1 MEPFSTIGLEFFKVI
16 LDGISVGSI
25 YAMVAL
31 GFVLIYKATD
41 VLNFAQGELM
51 MFGVYFCFYL
61 MTSHNL
67 PFLLA
72 LVVTI
77 LFAAALGIL
86 TEMVFLK
93 PLLGE
98 PIFSMVM
105 VTIALSM
112 LMKSVAGLLWGHD
125 TYAFP
130 KFIAN
135 DPVHILGVPVMP
147 ISLLTIGVVII
158 FMIVL
163 FIFFGHS
170 DTGLAMMATAGD
182 QDAAKIMGI
191 NINRMFALAWAIAAI
206 IAGVGGILYAQSNY
220 VYPDIGFIGL
230 KSFPAAILGGLD
242 SIVGA
247 LCGGLII
254 GLLENMVGI
263 YLEPILGGGIKE
275 MVAFILLI
283 LILMVKPYGLFGTKE
298 IEKV

>member
-1 MEPFSTIGLEFFKVI
+1 MDPFSSTGLELFKVV

-51 MFGVYFCFYL
+51 MVGVYFCFYL
-61 MTSHNL
+61 LTSHNI

-72 LVVTI
+72 LFLTI
-77 LFAAALGIL
+77 LFAALLGIL
-86 TEMVFLK
+86 TEIIFLK

-105 VTIALSM
+105 ITIALSM
-112 LMKSVAGLLWGHD
+112 LLKSAAGLLWGHD

-130 KFIAN
+130 KFIGN
-135 DPVHILGVPVMP
+135 DSLNFMGVPVMP
-147 ISLLTIGVVII
+147 ISLLTTGAVILL
-158 FMIVL
+158 MIILYL
-163 FIFFGHS
+163 FFRYSH
-170 DTGLAMMATAGD
+170 TGLAMMATAGD
-182 QDAAKIMGI
+182 QDAATIMGI
-191 NINRMFALAWAIAAI
+191 NINRMFAITWSIAAL
-206 IAGVGGILYAQSNY
+206 IAVIGVFRYARSNFL
-220 VYPDIGFIGL
+220 YPDMGFIGVN
-230 KSFPAAILGGLD
+230 SFPAAILGGLD
-242 SIVGA
+242 GIIGG

-254 GLLENMVGI
+254 GLMENLVGI
-263 YLEPILGGGIKE
+263 YIEPFLGGGIKE